1 MTNAKIDAI
10 IKKHGG
16 EASALIQ
23 VLLDIQK
30 ENQWLPKE
38 ALSRVS
44 QKLNV
49 PLSRVQHAATFYK
62 TLRVSPETQHQV
74 HVCNGTTCHARGA
87 QRIIDRI
94 QEVTGIK
101 AGETDPELKYD
112 FEATTCV
119 GCCGSGPAVVIDGAY
134 KVGMDADKVQ
144 DIFKNLR

>member
-1 MTNAKIDAI
+1 MTNARIDAI

-16 EASALIQ
+16 EPSALIQ
-23 VLLDIQK
+23 VLQDIQK
-30 ENQWLPKE
+30 ENRWLPKE

-62 TLRVSPETQHQV
+62 TLRVSPETQHQM

-94 QEVTGIK
+94 QEVTGIRP
-101 AGETDPELKYD
+101 GETDPELKFD
-112 FEATTCV
+112 FEAITCT
-119 GCCGSGPAVVIDGAY
+119 GCCGSGPAVVIDGRHE
-134 KVGMDADKVQ
+134 VGMNPDKVQ
-144 DIFKNLR
+144 DALKILR